1 MRRVKLYT
9 LKVEDVIVSGDF
21 VEVSSFNR
29 DEVIKIRNSD
39 EFVLPSAK
47 VQYTKLPIE
56 KYYNHCGNLGVKEYS
71 YDTEDELNNQLKIKS
86 ILTKGVK
93 WTIPLTVI
101 FALLSV
107 LLPTE
112 RTVYLMTAAYATQTI
127 AQNDRVQ
134 KIGSDVLEVVEK
146 KLSEMKGESSNDNS
160 K

>member
-1 MRRVKLYT
+1 MELALLVYFASVVGTFSGLLGLFAYVLFCISVACVIT
-9 LKVEDVIVSGDF
+9 LLASNI
-21 VEVSSFNR
+21 
-29 DEVIKIRNSD
+29 
-39 EFVLPSAK
+39 
-47 VQYTKLPIE
+47 
-56 KYYNHCGNLGVKEYS
+56 GVKKRYGE
-71 YDTEDELNNQLKIKS
+71 TEEEFSHQLKIKS
-86 ILTKGVK
+86 ILNKSVK
-93 WTIPLTVI
+93 WTIPLTII

-146 KLSEMKGESSNDNS
+146 KLGEMKGDSNDNS

>member
-1 MRRVKLYT
+1 MVYFASVVGTFSGLLGLLSFLLFSVSIAFVIT
-9 LKVEDVIVSGDF
+9 LLIGD
-21 VEVSSFNR
+21 
-29 DEVIKIRNSD
+29 
-39 EFVLPSAK
+39 
-47 VQYTKLPIE
+47 
-56 KYYNHCGNLGVKEYS
+56 LGVKKRYGE
-71 YDTEDELNNQLKIKS
+71 TEEELNNQLKIKS
-86 ILTKGVK
+86 ILTKSIK
-93 WTIPLTVI
+93 WTIPFTVI

-146 KLSEMKGESSNDNS
+146 KLSEMKGGDSNDNS

>member
-1 MRRVKLYT
+1 MELALLVYFASVVGTFSGLLGLLSFLLFSVSIAFVIT
-9 LKVEDVIVSGDF
+9 LLIGDLG
-21 VEVSSFNR
+21 
-29 DEVIKIRNSD
+29 IKKRYG
-39 EFVLPSAK
+39 E
-47 VQYTKLPIE
+47 
-56 KYYNHCGNLGVKEYS
+56 
-71 YDTEDELNNQLKIKS
+71 TEEELNNQLKIKS
-86 ILTKGVK
+86 ILTKSVK
-93 WTIPLTVI
+93 WTIPLTII

-146 KLSEMKGESSNDNS
+146 KLSEMKGETSNDNS

>member
-1 MRRVKLYT
+1 MELALLVYFASVVGTFSALLGLLSFLLCSVSVWFVFT
-9 LKVEDVIVSGDF
+9 L
-21 VEVSSFNR
+21 
-29 DEVIKIRNSD
+29 
-39 EFVLPSAK
+39 LA
-47 VQYTKLPIE
+47 
-56 KYYNHCGNLGVKEYS
+56 GNIGVKQYS
-71 YDTEDELNNQLKIKS
+71 FETEDKLNHQLKIKK
-86 ILTKGVK
+86 ILIKSVK
-93 WTIPLTVI
+93 WTIPFAVI
-101 FALLSV
+101 FALISV

>member
-1 MRRVKLYT
+1 MELALLVYFAS
-9 LKVEDVIVSGDF
+9 VVGSVSALLWL
-21 VEVSSFNR
+21 SSFMLFS
-29 DEVIKIRNSD
+29 VSTAIIVTLL
-39 EFVLPSAK
+39 F
-47 VQYTKLPIE
+47 
-56 KYYNHCGNLGVKEYS
+56 GNLGVKRYS
-71 YDTEDELNNQLKIKS
+71 YDTDQELENELKIKKILIKS
-86 ILTKGVK
+86 IK
-93 WTIPLTVI
+93 WTIPLTII

-146 KLSEMKGESSNDNS
+146 KLSEMKGGSSNDNS